1 MRWTKSIDYI
11 CPFPIFFLPNKTRI
25 SKESNLENMK
35 LYSEQ
40 QIKNFI
46 TEGKITYADES
57 LELDDNYIDKKR
69 LIASLK
75 KLQENNKENID
86 SEDFSDYRKQTQK
99 SKNKIRKG

>member
-1 MRWTKSIDYI
+1 
-11 CPFPIFFLPNKTRI
+11 
-25 SKESNLENMK
+25 MK

-40 QIKNFI
+40 EIKQFI

-75 KLQENNKENID
+75 KLQGNNKENID
-86 SEDFSDYRKQTQK
+86 REDFSDYRKQTQK
-99 SKNKIRKG
+99 SKSKIRKG